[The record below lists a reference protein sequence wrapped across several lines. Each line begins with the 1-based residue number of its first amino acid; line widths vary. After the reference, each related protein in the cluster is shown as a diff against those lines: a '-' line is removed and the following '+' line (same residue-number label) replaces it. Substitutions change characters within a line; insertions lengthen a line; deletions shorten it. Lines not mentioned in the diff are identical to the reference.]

1 LAGAARF
8 CLGICGALS
17 YEPAAAAGLYSSG
30 RPSPVHLVAPLKL
43 PTFIVEDNAVVLQSL
58 SEALEEL
65 GSVCVVGS
73 ASSASVANT
82 WLLANPDAWHLVI
95 IDLFL
100 VGSSGTEVLNAC
112 RGRQDFQRAV
122 VLSNYATVEIRR
134 RCATLGADAVFD
146 KSTEVEE
153 LMAYVHGRADGP
165 DGPDEA

>member
-1 LAGAARF
+1 
-8 CLGICGALS
+8 
-17 YEPAAAAGLYSSG
+17 
-30 RPSPVHLVAPLKL
+30 LKL

-65 GSVCVVGS
+65 GSVRVVGS
-73 ASSASVANT
+73 ANSASVANT

-100 VGSSGTEVLNAC
+100 VGSSGTEVLDAC
-112 RGRQDFQRAV
+112 RDRQGFQRAV

-153 LMAYVHGRADGP
+153 LMDYVHSRSDATDGT
-165 DGPDEA
+165 